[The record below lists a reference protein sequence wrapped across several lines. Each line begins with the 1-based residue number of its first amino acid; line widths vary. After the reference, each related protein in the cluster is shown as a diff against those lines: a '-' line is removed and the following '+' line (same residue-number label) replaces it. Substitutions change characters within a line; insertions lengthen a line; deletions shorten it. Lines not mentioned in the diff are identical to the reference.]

1 MSIHGETVGYDYL
14 SRINSTIRKTI
25 QLVQSDKIVLDDF
38 TSNVERFA
46 GKETQKN
53 EEKYIHSVEDYHRL
67 VNYLEEKLDYETTVI
82 YHVLYI
88 IAKKALSYGEA
99 GDIKEDDKK

>member
-1 MSIHGETVGYDYL
+1 
-14 SRINSTIRKTI
+14 
-25 QLVQSDKIVLDDF
+25 VQSDKIVLDDF

-88 IAKKALSYGEA
+88 IAKTGMRYGEA
-99 GDIKEDDKK
+99 SDITDDDTKLEDHYLYTHRRYNTATWGDESKK

>member
-1 MSIHGETVGYDYL
+1 MNIHGETVGYDYL

-38 TSNVERFA
+38 TSNVERFV

-67 VNYLEEKLDYETTVI
+67 VNYLEEKLDP
-82 YHVLYI
+82 
-88 IAKKALSYGEA
+88 AL
-99 GDIKEDDKK
+99 